1 MKLKKIASLA
11 LAGVMAVSMLA
22 GCSTTSTTPEGP
34 NGGDD
39 VITTPVND
47 MTSAFQSGLSD
58 KAELKVNMSYSADL
72 QDDLAYAAGEVGYAT
87 ILDFCTAIR
96 TAGTI
101 GGSGVRTVA
110 NFDQDGKV
118 YVANVNNGD
127 WAVWT
132 RRGGMITNDLAG
144 DLSVAAADMNAL
156 NVKNAFNSLM
166 PKYNEVEDDT
176 VTMLFAVD
184 DTIGEANAVKQVGQL
199 VNFWIEQLR
208 IDDDNTLEN
217 QGKQGKQAVVGKPAV
232 DATTFHYVYNGSVA
246 IENKSIDSHDMGVN
260 LIAVEITRVA
270 TLPHV

>member
-22 GCSTTSTTPEGP
+22 GCSTTSTTPEDP

-47 MTSAFQSGLSD
+47 MTSAFQSGLSS
-58 KAELKVNMSYSADL
+58 KAELKVNMSYSEDL

-110 NFDQDGKV
+110 NFDQDGNV
-118 YVANVNNGD
+118 YVANVNNNQ
-127 WAVWT
+127 WAVLT
-132 RRGGMITNDLAG
+132 TNNFAG
-144 DLSVAAADMNAL
+144 DLSVAAADMSAL
-156 NVKNAFNSLM
+156 NVANAFNTLIPS
-166 PKYNEVEDDT
+166 YNEVEDET

-199 VNFWIEQLR
+199 VNNWIEQLR
-208 IDDDNTLEN
+208 IDDDNSAEMRP
-217 QGKQGKQAVVGKPAV
+217 GV

>member
-47 MTSAFQSGLSD
+47 MTSAFQLEMSE
-58 KAELKVNMSYSADL
+58 KAKMKVNMSYSEDL
-72 QDDLAYAAGEVGYAT
+72 QDDLAFAAGEVGYAT
-87 ILDFCTAIR
+87 IFDFCTAIR

-110 NFDQDGKV
+110 NFDQDGNV
-118 YVANVNNGD
+118 YVADVNNNQ

-132 RRGGMITNDLAG
+132 PWTGNMTTNNFAG
-144 DLSVAAADMNAL
+144 DLSVAAAGMSAL
-156 NVKNAFNSLM
+156 NVADAFNSLI
-166 PKYNEVEDDT
+166 PGYNEVEDET
-176 VTMLFAVD
+176 VTMLFVVD
-184 DTIGEANAVKQVGQL
+184 DTIGEANAVKNVGKL
-199 VNFWIEQLR
+199 VNNWIEQLR
-208 IDDDNTLEN
+208 IDDDNSQEVRP
-217 QGKQGKQAVVGKPAV
+217 GV

>member
-11 LAGVMAVSMLA
+11 LAGVMAVSMLTA
-22 GCSTTSTTPEGP
+22 CDTTSNTPEGP

-47 MTSAFQSGLSD
+47 MTSAFQLGMSK
-58 KAELKVNMSYSADL
+58 KAKMKVNMSYSEDL
-72 QDDLAYAAGEVGYAT
+72 QDDLAFAADEVGYAT
-87 ILDFCTAIR
+87 IFDFCTAIR
-96 TAGTI
+96 AAG
-101 GGSGVRTVA
+101 GVRTVA
-110 NFDQDGKV
+110 NFDRNGTV
-118 YVANVNNGD
+118 YVADVNNGIWNV
-127 WAVWT
+127 WANNN
-132 RRGGMITNDLAG
+132 IAG
-144 DLSVAAADMNAL
+144 DLGVAAADMSAL
-156 NVKNAFNSLM
+156 NVEKAFKTLI
-166 PKYNEVEDDT
+166 PEYNEVEDET

-199 VNFWIEQLR
+199 VNNWIERLR
-208 IDDDNTLEN
+208 IDDDNTNELRP
-217 QGKQGKQAVVGKPAV
+217 GF

>member
-11 LAGVMAVSMLA
+11 LAGVMAVSMLTA
-22 GCSTTSTTPEGP
+22 CDTTSNTPEGP

-47 MTSAFQSGLSD
+47 MTSALQSGLSETA
-58 KAELKVNMSYSADL
+58 KRKVNMSYSEDL

-87 ILDFCTAIR
+87 ILDFCTAVR
-96 TAGTI
+96 TAGTGML

-110 NFDQDGKV
+110 NFDRDGNV
-118 YVANVNNGD
+118 YVADVNNGL
-127 WAVWT
+127 WRV
-132 RRGGMITNDLAG
+132 MNTNKLAG
-144 DLSVAAADMNAL
+144 DLSVAAADMSAQNVADAFDAL
-156 NVKNAFNSLM
+156 I
-166 PKYNEVEDDT
+166 PDPNELGDDT
-176 VTMLFAVD
+176 VTMLFVVD
-184 DTIGEANAVKQVGQL
+184 DTIGEANAVKQVGKL
-199 VNFWIEQLR
+199 VSDWFEELR
-208 IDDDNTLEN
+208 IDDDNFSDVRP
-217 QGKQGKQAVVGKPAV
+217 GKE

>member
-47 MTSAFQSGLSD
+47 MTSAFQLEMSK
-58 KAELKVNMSYSADL
+58 KAKMKVNMSYSEDL
-72 QDDLAYAAGEVGYAT
+72 QDDLAFAAGEVGYAT
-87 ILDFCTAIR
+87 IFDFCTAIR
-96 TAGTI
+96 AAG
-101 GGSGVRTVA
+101 GVRTVA
-110 NFDQDGKV
+110 NFDRNGNV
-118 YVANVNNGD
+118 YVADVNNNQ
-127 WAVWT
+127 WAVW
-132 RRGGMITNDLAG
+132 GGMTTNNLAG
-144 DLSVAAADMNAL
+144 DLSIAAAGMSAL
-156 NVKNAFNSLM
+156 NVADAFNDLI
-166 PKYNEVEDDT
+166 PDYNDVEDET
-176 VTMLFAVD
+176 VTMLFVVD
-184 DTIGEANAVKQVGQL
+184 DTIGEANAVKNVGKL
-199 VNFWIEQLR
+199 VNDWIENLR
-208 IDDDNTLEN
+208 IDDDNSPEVH
-217 QGKQGKQAVVGKPAV
+217 QGG

>member
-11 LAGVMAVSMLA
+11 LAGVMAVSMLTA
-22 GCSTTSTTPEGP
+22 CDTTSNTPEGP

-58 KAELKVNMSYSADL
+58 KAELKVNMSYSEDL

-96 TAGTI
+96 TAGTRF
-101 GGSGVRTVA
+101 GSGVRTVA
-110 NFDQDGKV
+110 NFDQRGNV
-118 YVANVNNGD
+118 YVANVNAGQ

-132 RRGGMITNDLAG
+132 PFGNMTTNKFAG
-144 DLSVAAADMNAL
+144 DLSVAAADMSAL
-156 NVKNAFNSLM
+156 NVEDAFDTLI
-166 PKYNEVEDDT
+166 PKYNEVEDET

-184 DTIGEANAVKQVGQL
+184 DTIGEANAVKQVGKL
-199 VNFWIEQLR
+199 VNDWIEKLR
-208 IDDDNTLEN
+208 IDDDNSLES
-217 QGKQGKQAVVGKPAV
+217 QGKHDV

>member
-11 LAGVMAVSMLA
+11 LAGIMAVSMLTA
-22 GCSTTSTTPEGP
+22 CDTTSNTPEGP

-47 MTSAFQSGLSD
+47 MTSAFQLEMSE
-58 KAELKVNMSYSADL
+58 KAKMKVNMSYSSDL
-72 QDDLAYAAGEVGYAT
+72 QDDLAFAAGEVGYAT

-110 NFDQDGKV
+110 NFDQNGNV
-118 YVANVNNGD
+118 YVADVNRGD

-132 RRGGMITNDLAG
+132 PLTGNMTTNKFAG
-144 DLSVAAADMNAL
+144 DLSVAAADMSAL
-156 NVKNAFNSLM
+156 NVADAFDALI
-166 PKYNEVEDDT
+166 PEGNEVDDET

-184 DTIGEANAVKQVGQL
+184 DTIGEANAVKQVGKL
-199 VNFWIEQLR
+199 VNSWFENLR
-208 IDDDNTLEN
+208 IDDDTSPEVH
-217 QGKQGKQAVVGKPAV
+217 QGG

-246 IENKSIDSHDMGVN
+246 IENKSIDSHDMGVS

>member
-1 MKLKKIASLA
+1 MKLKKIASLM
-11 LAGVMAVSMLA
+11 LAGVMAVSMLTA
-22 GCSTTSTTPEGP
+22 CDTTSNTPEGP

-47 MTSAFQSGLSD
+47 MTSAFQLEMSE
-58 KAELKVNMSYSADL
+58 KAKMKVNMSYSEDL
-72 QDDLAYAAGEVGYAT
+72 QDDLAFAAGEVGYAT

-96 TAGTI
+96 TAGTGMF

-110 NFDQDGKV
+110 NFDQNGIV
-118 YVANVNNGD
+118 YVADVNSGD
-127 WAVWT
+127 WNVWT
-132 RRGGMITNDLAG
+132 TNKLAG
-144 DLSVAAADMNAL
+144 DLSVAAADMGAL
-156 NVKNAFNSLM
+156 NVAKAFKDLI
-166 PKYNEVEDDT
+166 PDYNDVEDKT

-184 DTIGEANAVKQVGQL
+184 DTIGEANAVKQVGKL
-199 VNFWIEQLR
+199 VNSWFEELR
-208 IDDDNTLEN
+208 IDDDNSMESD
-217 QGKQGKQAVVGKPAV
+217 KWPAA

>member
-11 LAGVMAVSMLA
+11 LAGVMAVSMLTA
-22 GCSTTSTTPEGP
+22 CDTTSNTPVVP
-34 NGGDD
+34 DGDGD

-47 MTSAFQSGLSD
+47 MTSAFQLEMSE
-58 KAELKVNMSYSADL
+58 KAKMKVNMSYSSDL
-72 QDDLAYAAGEVGYAT
+72 QDDLAFAAGEVGYAT

-96 TAGTI
+96 TAGTGFL

-110 NFDQDGKV
+110 NFDQDGTV
-118 YVANVNNGD
+118 YVADVNNSQ

-132 RRGGMITNDLAG
+132 TNRLAG
-144 DLSVAAADMNAL
+144 DLSVAAADMSAQNVADAFKAL
-156 NVKNAFNSLM
+156 IPDFNEM
-166 PKYNEVEDDT
+166 GDDT

-184 DTIGEANAVKQVGQL
+184 DTIGEANAVKQVGKL
-199 VNFWIEQLR
+199 MNSWFEKLR
-208 IDDDNTLEN
+208 IDDDNSQEVRP
-217 QGKQGKQAVVGKPAV
+217 GKD

>member
-11 LAGVMAVSMLA
+11 LAGIMAVSMLTA
-22 GCSTTSTTPEGP
+22 CDTTSNTPVGP
-34 NGGDD
+34 DGGDD

-47 MTSAFQSGLSD
+47 MTSALQSGLSE
-58 KAELKVNMSYSADL
+58 KAKLKVNMSYSEDL

-110 NFDQDGKV
+110 NFDQDGNV
-118 YVANVNNGD
+118 YVADVNNNQ

-132 RRGGMITNDLAG
+132 PWFGDMTTNNFAG
-144 DLSVAAADMNAL
+144 DLSVAAADMSAL
-156 NVKNAFNSLM
+156 NVKDAFNSLI
-166 PKYNEVEDDT
+166 PGYNELEDET

-184 DTIGEANAVKQVGQL
+184 DTIGETNAVKQVGQL
-199 VNFWIEQLR
+199 VNNWIEQLR
-208 IDDDNTLEN
+208 IDDDNSKEN
-217 QGKQGKQAVVGKPAV
+217 QKHGV